1 MLISVL
7 VDKITAA
14 RQFMFRSRSSRTGRA
29 RIGRGSRRGQYAK
42 RCAWLCALLFV
53 CCPLADRAAIPVRA
67 DEVTEESIQEKE
79 DQIEA
84 AKAEQEQ
91 IESSISDLE
100 TLVAELEALESD
112 LEAYV
117 TQLDAQLTAIQ
128 LNIDSLNE
136 QIEEKEAT
144 IAQTQ
149 IELEEAEAV
158 QAEQYANMKERLQF
172 IYEKGDSYMMEILL
186 QASSFGDLLNKAY
199 YIEELEAY
207 DQDLLERYTQQAE
220 LIAKTKE
227 ALEAEKETLAQEKE
241 AVEEEEATMEALL
254 EEKSAQLAATSAEI
268 MESAATIEEYEA
280 QVSAQTSVI
289 EALEAEVAADK
300 ATLEAQNQTT
310 SVTYSGVFVW
320 PCPSYT
326 YISSTYG
333 YRESPTYGASTFHSG
348 IDLAA
353 DYGAAI
359 LAAADGTVVAA
370 SYESSMG
377 NYIMIDH
384 GGGVYTVY
392 MHCSALYVSTGQ
404 SVSAGETIAAV
415 GSTGISTGPHLHF
428 SVRVNGSYVDPM
440 TYLS

>member
-1 MLISVL
+1 MIRLPFIRT
-7 VDKITAA
+7 ITSPRPRVGGAGA
-14 RQFMFRSRSSRTGRA
+14 RN
-29 RIGRGSRRGQYAK
+29 GRGAVRPRDLKGRK
-42 RCAWLCALLFV
+42 KCALLCALLLAACFV
-53 CCPLADRAAIPVRA
+53 SDTGALPVRA
-67 DEVTEESIQEKE
+67 DTVTEESIQEKE

-84 AKAEQEQ
+84 AKEEQEQ

-100 TLVAELEALESD
+100 SLVSELESLESD
-112 LEAYV
+112 LEAYI

-128 LNIDSLNE
+128 ENIDSLNT

-144 IAQTQ
+144 IAETEA
-149 IELEEAEAV
+149 ELEEAEAV
-158 QAEQYANMKERLQF
+158 QAEQYQNMKERLKF
-172 IYEKGDSYMMEILL
+172 IYEKGDIYLFEVLL

-227 ALEAEKETLAQEKE
+227 ALELEKETLAAEKE
-241 AVEEEEATMEALL
+241 AVEEEEATMEALM
-254 EEKSAQLAATSAEI
+254 EEKTAQLAATTASI

-280 QVSAQTSVI
+280 QVSAQTATI

-300 ATLEAQNQTT
+300 ETLAAQEAAAST
-310 SVTYSGVFVW
+310 VTYSGVFVW

-326 YISSTYG
+326 YISSEYG

-384 GGGVYTVY
+384 GGGLYTVY
-392 MHCSALYVSTGQ
+392 MHCSSLYVSTGQ
-404 SVSAGETIAAV
+404 TVSAGDTIAAV

-428 SVRVNGSYVDPM
+428 SVRLNGSYVDPM